1 MSNSSDGNKRGGR
14 GNRDRQGRSDAKPK
28 EQRAAPIRVT
38 MDQLMTKMQVC
49 FKKYVKGD
57 EAAGGEEEKDEQ
69 AQPVF

>member
-1 MSNSSDGNKRGGR
+1 
-14 GNRDRQGRSDAKPK
+14 
-28 EQRAAPIRVT
+28 

-49 FKKYVKGD
+49 FKKYLKGD